1 MSDSQ
6 LDFAA
11 LDPVNH
17 LWPAFVERLG
27 SDKAQRAVRQALDL
41 QGMRGHQGTLPVL
54 FTETG
59 GLALAST
66 DLVREQTGLNAH
78 GERMV
83 LLLSTRE
90 QVIQL
95 LQEVGGLAQRCG
107 SGLHHRQILQT
118 GGGGAA

>member
-1 MSDSQ
+1 MADSS

-11 LDPVNH
+11 LTPVNH

-27 SDKAQRAVRQALDL
+27 SDRAQRAVRQALDL
-41 QGMRGHQGTLPVL
+41 QAMRGTQASLPVL

-66 DLVREQTGLNAH
+66 DLVREQTGLNVH

-83 LLLSTRE
+83 LLLSSQE
-90 QVIQL
+90 QAIQL
-95 LQEVGGLAQRCG
+95 LQHV
-107 SGLHHRQILQT
+107 
-118 GGGGAA
+118 

>member
-1 MSDSQ
+1 MTDSQ

-27 SDKAQRAVRQALDL
+27 RQALDL

-95 LQEVGGLAQRCG
+95 LQEV
-107 SGLHHRQILQT
+107 
-118 GGGGAA
+118 

>member
-1 MSDSQ
+1 MADSS

-11 LDPVNH
+11 LMPVNH

-27 SDKAQRAVRQALDL
+27 SDRAQRAVRQALDL
-41 QGMRGHQGTLPVL
+41 QAMRGTGSSLPVL

-95 LQEVGGLAQRCG
+95 LQEV
-107 SGLHHRQILQT
+107 
-118 GGGGAA
+118 

>member
-1 MSDSQ
+1 MTDSQ

-66 DLVREQTGLNAH
+66 DLVREQTGLNATAS
-78 GERMV
+78 GWSCCSAPVNR
-83 LLLSTRE
+83 LSSCCRRSEACSTLWLRPSPP
-90 QVIQL
+90 VDPAD
-95 LQEVGGLAQRCG
+95 GWWRRG
-107 SGLHHRQILQT
+107 
-118 GGGGAA
+118 

>member
-1 MSDSQ
+1 MTDPQ

-17 LWPAFVERLG
+17 LWPAFVEHLG
-27 SDKAQRAVRQALDL
+27 SEKAQRAVRQALDL

-59 GLALAST
+59 GVALAST

-95 LQEVGGLAQRCG
+95 LQEA
-107 SGLHHRQILQT
+107 
-118 GGGGAA
+118 

>member
-27 SDKAQRAVRQALDL
+27 SDKARRAVRQALDL

-54 FTETG
+54 FTETA

-66 DLVREQTGLNAH
+66 ALVREQTGLNAH

-83 LLLSTRE
+83 FAGVQRSNCIFDCNRIFSALIPLSTK
-90 QVIQL
+90 I
-95 LQEVGGLAQRCG
+95 
-107 SGLHHRQILQT
+107 
-118 GGGGAA
+118 

>member
-1 MSDSQ
+1 MADSS

-11 LDPVNH
+11 LMPVNH
-17 LWPAFVERLG
+17 LWPALVERLG
-27 SDKAQRAVRQALDL
+27 SDRAQRAVRQALDL
-41 QGMRGHQGTLPVL
+41 QAMRGTGASLPVL

-83 LLLSTRE
+83 LLLSSQE
-90 QVIQL
+90 QAIQL
-95 LQEVGGLAQRCG
+95 LQHV
-107 SGLHHRQILQT
+107 
-118 GGGGAA
+118 

>member
-1 MSDSQ
+1 M
-6 LDFAA
+6 
-11 LDPVNH
+11 
-17 LWPAFVERLG
+17 ERLG
-27 SDKAQRAVRQALDL
+27 SEKAQRAVRQALDL

-78 GERMV
+78 GDRMV
-83 LLLSTRE
+83 LLLSSRE

-95 LQEVGGLAQRCG
+95 LQHA
-107 SGLHHRQILQT
+107 
-118 GGGGAA
+118 

>member
-1 MSDSQ
+1 MTDSQ

-66 DLVREQTGLNAH
+66 DLVREQTGLNSH
-78 GERMV
+78 GKDMV
-83 LLLSTRE
+83 LLLSAKS
-90 QVIQL
+90 QQFQL
-95 LQEVGGLAQRCG
+95 IWGNFKAEG
-107 SGLHHRQILQT
+107 
-118 GGGGAA
+118 

>member
-1 MSDSQ
+1 MADSP

-11 LDPVNH
+11 LSPVND

-27 SDKAQRAVRQALDL
+27 MERAQRAVLQALDL
-41 QGMRGHQGTLPVL
+41 QRMRGHGGTLPVL
-54 FTETG
+54 VTETC

-83 LLLSTRE
+83 LLLST
-90 QVIQL
+90 QGQAIQL
-95 LQEVGGLAQRCG
+95 LQNA
-107 SGLHHRQILQT
+107 
-118 GGGGAA
+118 